1 MVLNRLMITPK
12 SLQQG
17 DTVAIVSTARKITK
31 EELHPALQLLKSW
44 GLQAV
49 LGKTIGAEENQF
61 AGSDELRAADF
72 QEMMDD
78 PNIKAIWSAR
88 GGYGTVRIIDK
99 LDFSK
104 FRQNPKWIIGYSD
117 VTVLHSHIHT
127 LGVETLHAQ
136 MCLEIENKTEEARE
150 SIRKVIF
157 GEEYLISFGV
167 NTYKEACGDTLQEE
181 ALGDTLQEN
190 TRLGFIKGEIIGGN
204 LSVLYSLVGSASEMK
219 TEGKIL
225 FIEDL
230 DEMLYHIDRMMMNL
244 KRSGYL
250 KNLKALVIGGMT
262 QMKDNKVYFGKTA
275 EETIVHLV
283 KEYDYPVISNFPAGH
298 ILDNRAVIMGR
309 EVRLN
314 VLGSTIKVEFSS
326 SKNHKSSI

>member
-1 MVLNRLMITPK
+1 MVLIRFMITPNT
-12 SLQQG
+12 LQKG

-31 EELHPALQLLKSW
+31 EELKPALELLKSW
-44 GLQAV
+44 GLKSV

-78 PNIKAIWSAR
+78 PNINAIWCAR

-99 LDFSK
+99 LDFSSFTK
-104 FRQNPKWIIGYSD
+104 NPKWIIGYSD
-117 VTVLHSHIHT
+117 VTVLHSHIHN

-136 MCLEIENKTEEARE
+136 MCLEIENKTEESRE

-157 GEEYLISFGV
+157 GEDYLISFSV
-167 NTYKEACGDTLQEE
+167 DAYKEACGDTLQE
-181 ALGDTLQEN
+181 N
-190 TRLGFIKGEIIGGN
+190 TRIGFIKGEIIGGN

-219 TEGKIL
+219 TDGKIL

-250 KNLKALVIGGMT
+250 KNLKAIIIGGMT

-275 EETIVHLV
+275 EETILDLV
-283 KEYDYPVISNFPAGH
+283 KEYNYPVILNFPAGH
-298 ILDNRAVIMGR
+298 ILDNRGLILGRQVKLISENDKVI
-309 EVRLN
+309 L
-314 VLGSTIKVEFSS
+314 EF
-326 SKNHKSSI
+326 

>member
-1 MVLNRLMITPK
+1 MVLIRFMITPNT
-12 SLQQG
+12 LQKG

-31 EELHPALQLLKSW
+31 EELKPALELLKSW
-44 GLQAV
+44 GLKSV

-78 PNIKAIWSAR
+78 PNINAIWCAR

-99 LDFSK
+99 LDFSSFTK
-104 FRQNPKWIIGYSD
+104 NPKWIIGYSD
-117 VTVLHSHIHT
+117 VTVLHSHIHN

-136 MCLEIENKTEEARE
+136 MCLEIENKTEKSRE

-157 GEEYLISFGV
+157 GEDYLISFSV
-167 NTYKEACGDTLQEE
+167 DAYKEAC
-181 ALGDTLQEN
+181 GDTLQEN

-204 LSVLYSLVGSASEMK
+204 LSVLYSLVGSPSEMK

-250 KNLKALVIGGMT
+250 KNLKAIIIGGMT

-275 EETIVHLV
+275 EETILDLV
-283 KEYDYPVISNFPAGH
+283 KEYNYPVILNFPAGH
-298 ILDNRAVIMGR
+298 ILDNRGLILGR
-309 EVRLN
+309 EVKLISEN
-314 VLGSTIKVEFSS
+314 DKVILEF
-326 SKNHKSSI
+326 